1 MKLDFQAKFLQ
12 HLNKKKQDKGFT
24 LIELLVVIII
34 IGILAAIALPSFLNQ
49 ANKAK
54 QSEAKTYAG
63 SMNRGQQAY
72 YLENDEFSTEI
83 GELGL
88 GIKTQTANYIY
99 SSTDLQSTAPAGI
112 TNKAAAANPQAP
124 IKAYMGAV
132 NVATIQAT
140 SEATTLAVL
149 CEGKQAVGVQGDNAT
164 ETFNYNSTTGPACP
178 ASYNEVGVKK
188 SQQAGP

>member
-88 GIKTQTANYIY
+88 GIKTQTANYLY
-99 SSTDLQSTAPAGI
+99 SSTDLQTTAPAGV
-112 TNKAAAANPQAP
+112 TNRAAAANATAP
-124 IKAYMGAV
+124 IRTYLGAV
-132 NVATIQAT
+132 NVATIQTT

-149 CEGKQAVGVQGDNAT
+149 CEAKQAVGVGGDNAT
-164 ETFNYNSTTGPACP
+164 ETFNYDSQNGPECP
-178 ASYNEVGVKK
+178 ASYSEVGVKK
-188 SQQAGP
+188 SQQAAP